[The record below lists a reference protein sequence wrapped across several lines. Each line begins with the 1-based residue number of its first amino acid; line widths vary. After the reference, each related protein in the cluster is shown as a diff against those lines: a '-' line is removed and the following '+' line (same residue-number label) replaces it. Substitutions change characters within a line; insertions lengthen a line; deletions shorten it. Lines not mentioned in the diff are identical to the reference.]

1 MPFLIFLAVLC
12 SLWDLSSLTRDQIYT
27 PALEVRSLNHWTTE
41 GSPRFYF
48 CKQLSWFS
56 EDFSS
61 SEAHSV
67 QLNASAAVVVRLI
80 YSCGGRRG
88 GGEQVHRELGREA
101 SQVMLG
107 SLVFVQFLLFNNTYF
122 PRLLL
127 SLFLSLLI
135 NYFPLFLFLGCFHW
149 IRRKCDQAA
158 SKG

>member
-1 MPFLIFLAVLC
+1 MQGLRCGVQ
-12 SLWDLSSLTRDQIYT
+12 DLVPWSGIESGP

-67 QLNASAAVVVRLI
+67 QLNASAAVVVRHI